1 MTSQAAASET
11 LALPEALT
19 IRSVQSTK
27 DLLLEKLSSDNSLV
41 LDIPQEAECDLSFVQ
56 MIESARM
63 FAQTHGKV
71 VTLLNPADGGLLS
84 ILERGGFLTAM
95 DSSDRLF
102 WFHERQMQ

>member
-1 MTSQAAASET
+1 MTLQAAASET
-11 LALPEALT
+11 LALSEALT
-19 IRSVQSTK
+19 IRNVQATK
-27 DLLLEKLSSDNSLV
+27 DLLLEKLLSESSLV
-41 LDIPQEAECDLSFVQ
+41 LDIPKGAECDLSFVQ
-56 MIESARM
+56 MVESVRM

-71 VTLLNPADGGLLS
+71 VTLLNPAEDGLLS